1 MLHGNLKMKI
11 PTCIGRTIYI
21 IGIRVKAI
29 FKNSGEM
36 KTYIKKTILLVAV
49 ALLGIGG
56 SQAIEDPRKKDPLII
71 TGSLGLQSTLYY
83 SSGGSFASPLNYSM
97 YANMNVNLYGYNM
110 PFAFYYSANNYS
122 MSYPQFAFNFSP
134 SYKGWTLHLGKRS
147 MPFSSYVYN
156 LPFNGAGIEYKSP
169 KSGFRFGLFYGVLR
183 EAVNF
188 EPGEMP
194 SGKPVYKRSGWGI
207 KVGYGNS
214 RNFADLYLFRS
225 QDHQSSI
232 DDIWYDDVFAQ
243 ENVVIGLRGRWQ
255 IFKQLSLTGNLATS
269 IFSTDTKAPQLK
281 GEETEKIDG
290 LFDVRYTSLM
300 RWAGDVTLAATFRK
314 VSVSLFYKLIQP
326 DYMSMGV
333 SYMNNNYHNIGTA
346 ANLRLGNLTLG
357 GNFSLQEDNISG
369 EQLYTTRGL
378 NYSANA
384 TMPIGSKFSIS
395 ANYNGFRQRQYDG
408 TAQVNDTTRIDRN
421 MNSYSGTLS
430 YNTNSEK
437 LGHYVSVT
445 GNYSLNEDNNK
456 SIVGTGDVATLAIG
470 SNYSLSVIPIETN
483 FSFNYSFQQS
493 NGYDSKYTTSVYTL
507 SASKALLKERNL
519 SLNASAS
526 MVDNRMD
533 NDKSITM
540 AANLSAA
547 YTLAKVHNFTLNLN
561 YSRYANTNLVV
572 DEYRRDKG
580 YDFTCSFSYS
590 FSFTAFSIKRRS
602 KEEVARYGKYE
613 YYSDFSRSAIRERQM
628 LEYQRQ
634 KNNENRQKMNS
645 VETTAL

>member
-1 MLHGNLKMKI
+1 MN
-11 PTCIGRTIYI
+11 TF
-21 IGIRVKAI
+21 VKRA
-29 FKNSGEM
+29 
-36 KTYIKKTILLVAV
+36 LLLIAVAV
-49 ALLGIGG
+49 LGINAAK
-56 SQAIEDPRKKDPLII
+56 AIEDPRKKDPLII
-71 TGSLGLQSTLYY
+71 TGSMGLQSTLYY
-83 SSGGSFASPLNYSM
+83 SSGGSYASPLNYSM

-122 MSYPQFAFNFSP
+122 FSYPQFAFNFSP

-214 RNFADLYLFRS
+214 RTFADLYLFRS

-232 DDIWYDDVFAQ
+232 DDIWHEDIFAQ
-243 ENVVIGLRGRWQ
+243 ENIVLGMRGRWQ
-255 IFKQLSLTGNLATS
+255 IIKQLSLTGNVATS
-269 IFSTDTKAPQLK
+269 IFSTDTKAPQLP
-281 GEETEKIDG
+281 GEEAEKYED
-290 LFDVRYTSLM
+290 LFNVRYTSLM
-300 RWAGDVTLAATFRK
+300 RWAGDVTLAATFRRF
-314 VSVSLFYKLIQP
+314 SLSLFYKHIQP

-346 ANLRLGNLTLG
+346 ANLRLGNITLG
-357 GNFSLQEDNISG
+357 GNFSFQEDNVSRD
-369 EQLYTTRGL
+369 QLYTTRGL
-378 NYSANA
+378 TYSANA
-384 TMPIGSKFSIS
+384 SMPIGNKISLS
-395 ANYNGFRQRQYDG
+395 ANYNGYIQRQYDG
-408 TAQVNDTTRIDRN
+408 TAHVNDTTRLDRTV
-421 MNSYSGTLS
+421 NSISGTAS
-430 YNTNSEK
+430 YNTNTER
-437 LGHYVSVT
+437 LGHYFSLT
-445 GNYSLNEDNNK
+445 GNYSLNEDNNRT
-456 SIVGTGDVATLAIG
+456 IAGTGDVGTLAVG
-470 SNYSLSVIPIETN
+470 SNYSISVIPIEMN
-483 FSFNYSFQQS
+483 FSINYSYQQS

-507 SASKALLKERNL
+507 SASKALLRERNL

-526 MVDNRMD
+526 LVDNRMD
-533 NDKSITM
+533 SDKSITA
-540 AANLSAA
+540 AANISAA

-561 YSRYANTNLVV
+561 YSHYANTNLVL
-572 DEYRRDKG
+572 DEFQRDKG

-590 FSFTAFSIKRRS
+590 FSFTAFSIKRRA

-613 YYSDFSRSAIRERQM
+613 YYSDFSRRAIRERKL

-634 KNNENRQKMNS
+634 KNDENRQKMNS
-645 VETTAL
+645 VEAAPL

>member
-1 MLHGNLKMKI
+1 MNTFVK
-11 PTCIGRTIYI
+11 RT
-21 IGIRVKAI
+21 
-29 FKNSGEM
+29 
-36 KTYIKKTILLVAV
+36 LLLLAV
-49 ALLGIGG
+49 ALLGM
-56 SQAIEDPRKKDPLII
+56 SAARAIEDPRKKDPLII

-83 SSGGSFASPLNYSM
+83 SSGGSYASPLGYSM

-122 MSYPQFAFNFSP
+122 FSYPQFAFNFSP

-194 SGKPVYKRSGWGI
+194 QGKPVYKRSGWGI

-232 DDIWYDDVFAQ
+232 DDIWYDDIFAQ
-243 ENVVIGLRGRWQ
+243 ENIVLGMRGRWQ
-255 IFKQLSLTGNLATS
+255 IIKQLSLTGNVAAS
-269 IFSTDTKAPQLK
+269 IFSTDTKAPQLP
-281 GEETEKIDG
+281 GEEAEKYDG
-290 LFDVRYTSLM
+290 LFKARYTSLV
-300 RWAGDVTLAATFRK
+300 RWAGDLTLAATFRR
-314 VSVSLFYKLIQP
+314 VSFSLFYKHIQP

-357 GNFSLQEDNISG
+357 GNFSLQEDNISR

-378 NYSANA
+378 TYSANA
-384 TMPIGSKFSIS
+384 SMPIGSKISLS
-395 ANYNGFRQRQYDG
+395 ANYNGYIQRQYDG
-408 TAQVNDTTRIDRN
+408 KAQVNDTTRIDRRV
-421 MNSYSGTLS
+421 NSISGTAS
-430 YNTNSEK
+430 YNTNTER
-437 LGHYVSVT
+437 LGHYLSLT
-445 GNYSLNEDNNK
+445 GNYSLNEDNNR
-456 SIVGTGDVATLAIG
+456 SIASAGDVGTLAIG
-470 SNYSLSVIPIETN
+470 SSYSLSVIPIETN
-483 FSFNYSFQQS
+483 FSLNYSFQHS

-507 SASKALLKERNL
+507 SASKALLRERNL

-526 MVDNRMD
+526 LVDNRMD
-533 NDKSITM
+533 SDKSITA
-540 AANLSAA
+540 AANISAA

-561 YSRYANTNLVV
+561 YSHFANTNLVA
-572 DEYRRDKG
+572 DEYRHDKG

-590 FSFTAFSIKRRS
+590 FSFTAFSIKRRA

-634 KNNENRQKMNS
+634 KNSENRQKMNS
-645 VETTAL
+645 VEAAPL

>member
-1 MLHGNLKMKI
+1 
-11 PTCIGRTIYI
+11 
-21 IGIRVKAI
+21 
-29 FKNSGEM
+29 M
-36 KTYIKKTILLVAV
+36 KTFVKRMILLLLVAFF
-49 ALLGIGG
+49 AFGTTM
-56 SQAIEDPRKKDPLII
+56 AIEDPRKKDPLII

-83 SSGGSFASPLNYSM
+83 SSGGSYASPFSYSM

-122 MSYPQFAFNFSP
+122 FSYPQFAFNFSP

-169 KSGFRFGLFYGVLR
+169 TSGFRFGLFYGVLR

-214 RNFADLYLFRS
+214 RTFADLYLFRS
-225 QDHQSSI
+225 RDHQSSI
-232 DDIWYDDVFAQ
+232 DDIWHDDLFAQ
-243 ENVVIGLRGRWQ
+243 ENIVLGLRARWQ
-255 IFKQLSLTGNLATS
+255 IIKQLSLTGNVAAS
-269 IFSTDTKAPQLK
+269 IFSTDTKAPKLP
-281 GEETEKIDG
+281 GEEAEKYDK

-300 RWAGDVTLAATFRK
+300 RWAGDLTLAATFRRT
-314 VSVSLFYKLIQP
+314 SFSILYKLVQP

-346 ANLRLGNLTLG
+346 ANLRLGNLSLN
-357 GNFSLQEDNISG
+357 GNFSYQEDNISRD
-369 EQLYTTRGL
+369 QLYTTRGL
-378 NYSANA
+378 TYSANA
-384 TMPIGSKFSIS
+384 TMPIGNKISLS
-395 ANYNGFRQRQYDG
+395 ANYNGYRQCQYDG
-408 TAQVNDTTRIDRN
+408 VAQVNDTTRIDRTV
-421 MNSYSGTLS
+421 NSFSGTAS
-430 YNTNSEK
+430 YNTNTEK
-437 LGHYVSVT
+437 LGHYFSLT
-445 GNYSLNEDNNK
+445 GNYSINEDNNRT
-456 SIVGTGDVATLAIG
+456 IAGVGDVGTLAVG
-470 SNYSLSVIPIETN
+470 SSYSLSVVPIETN

-493 NGYDSKYTTSVYTL
+493 EGYDSKYTTSVYTL
-507 SASKALLKERNL
+507 SASKALLKNRNL

-526 MVDNRMD
+526 LVDNRMD
-533 NDKSITM
+533 SDKSITV

-561 YSRYANTNLVV
+561 YSRFTNTNLVL
-572 DEYRRDKG
+572 DEYRQDNG

-590 FSFTAFSIKRRS
+590 FSFTAFSIKRRA
-602 KEEVARYGKYE
+602 KEEMARYGKFE
-613 YYSDFSRSAIRERQM
+613 YYSDFSRTAVRERQM

-645 VETTAL
+645 VETSAL

>member
-1 MLHGNLKMKI
+1 M
-11 PTCIGRTIYI
+11 
-21 IGIRVKAI
+21 A
-29 FKNSGEM
+29 
-36 KTYIKKTILLVAV
+36 VAV
-49 ALLGIGG
+49 LGINAAK
-56 SQAIEDPRKKDPLII
+56 AIEDPRKKDPLII
-71 TGSLGLQSTLYY
+71 TGSMGLQSTLYY
-83 SSGGSFASPLNYSM
+83 SSGGSYASPLNYSM

-122 MSYPQFAFNFSP
+122 FSYPQFAFNFSP

-214 RNFADLYLFRS
+214 RTFADLYLFRS

-232 DDIWYDDVFAQ
+232 DDIWHEDIFAQ
-243 ENVVIGLRGRWQ
+243 ENIVLGMRGRWQ
-255 IFKQLSLTGNLATS
+255 IIKQLSLTGNVATS
-269 IFSTDTKAPQLK
+269 IFSTDTKAPQLP
-281 GEETEKIDG
+281 GEEAEKYED
-290 LFDVRYTSLM
+290 LFNVRYTSLM
-300 RWAGDVTLAATFRK
+300 RWAGDVTLAATFRRF
-314 VSVSLFYKLIQP
+314 SLSLFYKHIQP

-346 ANLRLGNLTLG
+346 ANLRLGNITLG
-357 GNFSLQEDNISG
+357 GNFSFQEDNVSRD
-369 EQLYTTRGL
+369 QLYTTRGL
-378 NYSANA
+378 TYSANA
-384 TMPIGSKFSIS
+384 SMPIGNKISLS
-395 ANYNGFRQRQYDG
+395 ANYNGYIQRQYDG
-408 TAQVNDTTRIDRN
+408 TAHVNDTTRLDRTV
-421 MNSYSGTLS
+421 NSISGTAS
-430 YNTNSEK
+430 YNTNTER
-437 LGHYVSVT
+437 LGHYFSLT
-445 GNYSLNEDNNK
+445 GNYSLNEDNNRT
-456 SIVGTGDVATLAIG
+456 IAGTGDVGTLAVG
-470 SNYSLSVIPIETN
+470 SNYSISVIPIEMN
-483 FSFNYSFQQS
+483 FSINYSYQQS

-507 SASKALLKERNL
+507 SASKALLRERNL

-526 MVDNRMD
+526 LVDNRMD
-533 NDKSITM
+533 SDKSITA
-540 AANLSAA
+540 AANISAA

-561 YSRYANTNLVV
+561 YSHYANTNLVL
-572 DEYRRDKG
+572 DEFQRDKG

-590 FSFTAFSIKRRS
+590 FSFTAFSIKRRA

-613 YYSDFSRSAIRERQM
+613 YYSDFSRRAIRERKL

-634 KNNENRQKMNS
+634 KNDENRQKMNS
-645 VETTAL
+645 VEAAPL

>member
-1 MLHGNLKMKI
+1 M
-11 PTCIGRTIYI
+11 
-21 IGIRVKAI
+21 
-29 FKNSGEM
+29 
-36 KTYIKKTILLVAV
+36 AV
-49 ALLGIGG
+49 ALLGINAAK
-56 SQAIEDPRKKDPLII
+56 AIEDPRKKDPLII
-71 TGSLGLQSTLYY
+71 TGSMGLQSTLYY
-83 SSGGSFASPLNYSM
+83 SSGGSYASPLNYSM

-122 MSYPQFAFNFSP
+122 FSYPQFAFNFSP

-214 RNFADLYLFRS
+214 RTFADLYLFRS

-232 DDIWYDDVFAQ
+232 DDIWHEDIFAQ
-243 ENVVIGLRGRWQ
+243 ENIVLGMRGRWQ
-255 IFKQLSLTGNLATS
+255 IIKQLSLTGNVATS
-269 IFSTDTKAPQLK
+269 IFSTDTKAPQLP
-281 GEETEKIDG
+281 GEEAEKYED
-290 LFDVRYTSLM
+290 LFNVRYTSLM
-300 RWAGDVTLAATFRK
+300 RWAGDVTLAATFRRF
-314 VSVSLFYKLIQP
+314 SLSLFYKHIQP

-346 ANLRLGNLTLG
+346 ANLRLGNITLG
-357 GNFSLQEDNISG
+357 GNFSFQEDNVSRD
-369 EQLYTTRGL
+369 QLYTTRGL
-378 NYSANA
+378 TYSANA
-384 TMPIGSKFSIS
+384 SMPIGNKISLS
-395 ANYNGFRQRQYDG
+395 ANYNGYIQRQYDG
-408 TAQVNDTTRIDRN
+408 TAHVNDTTRLDRTV
-421 MNSYSGTLS
+421 NSISGTAS
-430 YNTNSEK
+430 YNTNTER
-437 LGHYVSVT
+437 LGHYFSLT
-445 GNYSLNEDNNK
+445 GNYSLNEDNNRT
-456 SIVGTGDVATLAIG
+456 IAGTGDVGTLAVG
-470 SNYSLSVIPIETN
+470 SNYSISVIPIEMN
-483 FSFNYSFQQS
+483 FSINYSYQQS

-526 MVDNRMD
+526 LVDNRMD
-533 NDKSITM
+533 SDKSITA
-540 AANLSAA
+540 AANISAA

-561 YSRYANTNLVV
+561 YSHYANTNLVL
-572 DEYRRDKG
+572 DEFQRDKG

-590 FSFTAFSIKRRS
+590 FSFTAFSIKRRA

-613 YYSDFSRSAIRERQM
+613 YYSDFSRRAIRERKL

-634 KNNENRQKMNS
+634 KNDENRQKMNS
-645 VETTAL
+645 VEAAPL

>member
-1 MLHGNLKMKI
+1 M
-11 PTCIGRTIYI
+11 
-21 IGIRVKAI
+21 A
-29 FKNSGEM
+29 
-36 KTYIKKTILLVAV
+36 VAV
-49 ALLGIGG
+49 LGINAAK
-56 SQAIEDPRKKDPLII
+56 AIEDPRKKDPLII
-71 TGSLGLQSTLYY
+71 TGSMGLQSTLYY
-83 SSGGSFASPLNYSM
+83 SSGGSYASPLNYSM

-122 MSYPQFAFNFSP
+122 FSYPQFAFNFSP

-214 RNFADLYLFRS
+214 RTFADLYLFRS

-232 DDIWYDDVFAQ
+232 DDIWHEDIFAQ
-243 ENVVIGLRGRWQ
+243 ENIVLGMRGRWQ
-255 IFKQLSLTGNLATS
+255 IIKQLSLTGNVATS
-269 IFSTDTKAPQLK
+269 IFSTDTKAPQLP
-281 GEETEKIDG
+281 GEEAEKYED
-290 LFDVRYTSLM
+290 LFNVRYTSLM
-300 RWAGDVTLAATFRK
+300 RWAGDVTLAATFRRF
-314 VSVSLFYKLIQP
+314 SLSLFYKHIQP

-346 ANLRLGNLTLG
+346 ANLRLGNITLG
-357 GNFSLQEDNISG
+357 GNFSFQEDNVSRD
-369 EQLYTTRGL
+369 QLYTTRGL
-378 NYSANA
+378 TYSANA
-384 TMPIGSKFSIS
+384 SMPIGNKISLS
-395 ANYNGFRQRQYDG
+395 ANYNGYIQRQYDG
-408 TAQVNDTTRIDRN
+408 TAHVNDTTRLDRTV
-421 MNSYSGTLS
+421 NSISGTAS
-430 YNTNSEK
+430 YNTNTER
-437 LGHYVSVT
+437 LGHYFSLT
-445 GNYSLNEDNNK
+445 GNYSLNEDNNRT
-456 SIVGTGDVATLAIG
+456 IAGTGDVGTLAVG
-470 SNYSLSVIPIETN
+470 SNYSISVIPIEMN
-483 FSFNYSFQQS
+483 FSINYSYQQS

-526 MVDNRMD
+526 LVDNRMD
-533 NDKSITM
+533 SDKSITA
-540 AANLSAA
+540 AANISAA

-561 YSRYANTNLVV
+561 YSHYANTNLVL
-572 DEYRRDKG
+572 DEFQRDKG

-590 FSFTAFSIKRRS
+590 FSFTAFSIKRRA

-613 YYSDFSRSAIRERQM
+613 YYSDFSRRAIRERKL

-634 KNNENRQKMNS
+634 KNDENRQKMNS
-645 VETTAL
+645 VEAAPL

>member
-1 MLHGNLKMKI
+1 M
-11 PTCIGRTIYI
+11 R
-21 IGIRVKAI
+21 
-29 FKNSGEM
+29 
-36 KTYIKKTILLVAV
+36 TYIKKTVLLVVLAIFC
-49 ALLGIGG
+49 IG
-56 SQAIEDPRKKDPLII
+56 STHAIEDPRKKDPLVV
-71 TGSLGLQSTLYY
+71 TGSLGLQSALYY
-83 SSGGSFASPLNYSM
+83 SSGGSYASPFNYSM

-122 MSYPQFAFNFSP
+122 FSYPQFAFNFSP

-214 RNFADLYLFRS
+214 RTFADIYLFRS
-225 QDHQSSI
+225 RDHQSSI
-232 DDIWYDDVFAQ
+232 DDIWHEDIFAQ
-243 ENVVIGLRGRWQ
+243 ENIVLGLRGRWQ
-255 IFKQLSLTGNLATS
+255 IIKQLSLTGNLATS
-269 IFSTDTKAPQLK
+269 IFSTDTKAPQLP
-281 GEETEKIDG
+281 GEEAEKYED
-290 LFDVRYTSLM
+290 LFNVRYTSLM

-314 VSVSLFYKLIQP
+314 VSLSLFYKHIQP

-357 GNFSLQEDNISG
+357 GNFSYQEDNISR

-378 NYSANA
+378 TYSANA
-384 TMPIGSKFSIS
+384 SMPIGSKISLS
-395 ANYNGFRQRQYDG
+395 ANYNGYIQRQYDG
-408 TAQVNDTTRIDRN
+408 KAQVNDTTRIDRTV
-421 MNSYSGTLS
+421 NSISGTAS
-430 YNTNSEK
+430 YNTNTER
-437 LGHYVSVT
+437 LGHYFSLT
-445 GNYSLNEDNNK
+445 GNYSLNEDNNRT
-456 SIVGTGDVATLAIG
+456 IFGAGDVGTLAIG
-470 SNYSLSVIPIETN
+470 SSYSLSVIPIETN
-483 FSFNYSFQQS
+483 FSLNYSFQQS

-526 MVDNRMD
+526 LVDNRMD
-533 NDKSITM
+533 SDKSITA
-540 AANLSAA
+540 AANISAA

-561 YSRYANTNLVV
+561 YSHFANTNLVV
-572 DEYRRDKG
+572 DEFRQEKG

-590 FSFTAFSIKRRS
+590 FSFTAFSIKRRP

-634 KNNENRQKMNS
+634 KNSENRQKMNS
-645 VETTAL
+645 VEAAPL

>member
-1 MLHGNLKMKI
+1 M
-11 PTCIGRTIYI
+11 
-21 IGIRVKAI
+21 A
-29 FKNSGEM
+29 
-36 KTYIKKTILLVAV
+36 VAV
-49 ALLGIGG
+49 LGINAAK
-56 SQAIEDPRKKDPLII
+56 AIEDPRKKDPLII
-71 TGSLGLQSTLYY
+71 TGSMGLQSTLYY
-83 SSGGSFASPLNYSM
+83 SSGGSYASPLNYSM

-122 MSYPQFAFNFSP
+122 FSYPQFAFNFSP

-214 RNFADLYLFRS
+214 RTFADLYLFRS

-232 DDIWYDDVFAQ
+232 DDIWHEDIFAQ
-243 ENVVIGLRGRWQ
+243 ENIVLGMRGRWQ
-255 IFKQLSLTGNLATS
+255 IIKQLSLTGNVATS
-269 IFSTDTKAPQLK
+269 IFSTDTKAPQLP
-281 GEETEKIDG
+281 GEEAEKYED
-290 LFDVRYTSLM
+290 LFNVRYTSLM
-300 RWAGDVTLAATFRK
+300 RWAGDVTLAATFRRF
-314 VSVSLFYKLIQP
+314 SLSLFYKHIQP

-346 ANLRLGNLTLG
+346 ANLRLGNITLG
-357 GNFSLQEDNISG
+357 GNFSFQEDNVSRD
-369 EQLYTTRGL
+369 QLYTTRGL
-378 NYSANA
+378 TYSANA
-384 TMPIGSKFSIS
+384 SMPIGNKISLS
-395 ANYNGFRQRQYDG
+395 ANYNGYIQRQYDG
-408 TAQVNDTTRIDRN
+408 TAHVNDTTRLDR
-421 MNSYSGTLS
+421 MVNSISGTAS
-430 YNTNSEK
+430 YNTNTER
-437 LGHYVSVT
+437 LGHYFSLT
-445 GNYSLNEDNNK
+445 GNYSLNEDNNRT
-456 SIVGTGDVATLAIG
+456 IAGTGDVGTLAVG
-470 SNYSLSVIPIETN
+470 SNYSISVIPIEMN
-483 FSFNYSFQQS
+483 FSINYSYQQS

-507 SASKALLKERNL
+507 SASKALLRERNL

-526 MVDNRMD
+526 LVDNRMD
-533 NDKSITM
+533 SDKSITA
-540 AANLSAA
+540 AANISAA

-561 YSRYANTNLVV
+561 YSHYANTNLVL
-572 DEYRRDKG
+572 DEFQRDKG

-590 FSFTAFSIKRRS
+590 FSFTAFSIKRRA

-613 YYSDFSRSAIRERQM
+613 YYSDFSRRAIRERKL

-634 KNNENRQKMNS
+634 KNDENRQKMNS
-645 VETTAL
+645 VEAAPL

>member
-1 MLHGNLKMKI
+1 MNTL
-11 PTCIGRTIYI
+11 
-21 IGIRVKAI
+21 
-29 FKNSGEM
+29 
-36 KTYIKKTILLVAV
+36 IKKALLLLVV
-49 ALLGIGG
+49 VLLGI
-56 SQAIEDPRKKDPLII
+56 SSSKAIEDPRKKDPLII
-71 TGSLGLQSTLYY
+71 TGSMGLQSTLYY
-83 SSGGSFASPLNYSM
+83 SSGGSYASPLNYSM

-122 MSYPQFAFNFSP
+122 FSYPQFAFNFSP

-214 RNFADLYLFRS
+214 RTFADIYLFRS

-232 DDIWYDDVFAQ
+232 DDIWHEDIFAQ
-243 ENVVIGLRGRWQ
+243 ENIVLGLRGRWQ
-255 IFKQLSLTGNLATS
+255 IIKQLSLTGNLATS
-269 IFSTDTKAPQLK
+269 IFSTDTKAPQLP
-281 GEETEKIDG
+281 GEEAEKYED
-290 LFDVRYTSLM
+290 LFNVRYTSLM
-300 RWAGDVTLAATFRK
+300 RWAGDVTLAATFRR
-314 VSVSLFYKLIQP
+314 VSLSLFYKHIQP

-346 ANLRLGNLTLG
+346 ANLRLGNITLG
-357 GNFSLQEDNISG
+357 GNFSFQEDNVSRD
-369 EQLYTTRGL
+369 QLYTTRGL
-378 NYSANA
+378 TYSANA
-384 TMPIGSKFSIS
+384 SMPIGNKISLS
-395 ANYNGFRQRQYDG
+395 ANYNGYIQRQYDG
-408 TAQVNDTTRIDRN
+408 TAHVNDTTRLDRTV
-421 MNSYSGTLS
+421 NSISGTAS
-430 YNTNSEK
+430 YNTNTER
-437 LGHYVSVT
+437 LGHYFSLT
-445 GNYSLNEDNNK
+445 GNYSLNEDNNRT
-456 SIVGTGDVATLAIG
+456 IAGTGDVGTLAVG
-470 SNYSLSVIPIETN
+470 SNYSISVIPIEMN
-483 FSFNYSFQQS
+483 FSINYSFQQS

-526 MVDNRMD
+526 LVDNRMD
-533 NDKSITM
+533 SDKSITA
-540 AANLSAA
+540 AANISAA

-561 YSRYANTNLVV
+561 YSHYANTNLVL
-572 DEYRRDKG
+572 DEFQRDKG

-590 FSFTAFSIKRRS
+590 FSFTAFSIKRRA

-613 YYSDFSRSAIRERQM
+613 YYSDFSRRAIRERKL

-634 KNNENRQKMNS
+634 KNDENRQKMNS
-645 VETTAL
+645 VEAAPL